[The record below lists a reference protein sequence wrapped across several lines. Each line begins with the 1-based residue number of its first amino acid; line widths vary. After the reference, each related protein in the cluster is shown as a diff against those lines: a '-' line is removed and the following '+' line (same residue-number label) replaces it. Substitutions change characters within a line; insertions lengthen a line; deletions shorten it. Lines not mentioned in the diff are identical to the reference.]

1 MRESSEKET
10 TIQVLTYSN
19 TAVAK
24 IHRESLLVFWF
35 VSLPGSHDTVPGC
48 FERSPPRSPAGL
60 VQTRDL
66 DFTFPTL
73 PSTISRVQEF
83 IASGSTDPAPLIEI
97 VKQDPSVSVN
107 VLRRANSAF
116 YGVRREVDNV
126 DQAVRL
132 LGYVEISSI
141 VLIDGVR
148 ELREDFRSHRSL
160 LKRIAHTATFTGRFA
175 QRLVERLE
183 VPDEQARVAFAAGF
197 ICEMARLVL
206 LHVAPDRYESLVE
219 SSELPLPTAEAE
231 KQIFGESYRTL
242 ASRASVQWDL
252 PERISEVLN
261 LVAGAVEQADS
272 SQKTLALVIRA
283 GSDIAR
289 RDLEDETALVESGL
303 EEIQNPA
310 LENLVGVAAQE
321 ASTYAAEIGRF

>member
-1 MRESSEKET
+1 ME
-10 TIQVLTYSN
+10 
-19 TAVAK
+19 
-24 IHRESLLVFWF
+24 
-35 VSLPGSHDTVPGC
+35 
-48 FERSPPRSPAGL
+48 
-60 VQTRDL
+60 TRDL

-116 YGVRREVDNV
+116 YGVRREVDSI

-148 ELREDFRSHRSL
+148 ELREDFRAHRSL

-175 QRLVERLE
+175 QRLIERLE
-183 VPDEQARVAFAAGF
+183 VSDKRTRVAFAAGF
-197 ICEMARLVL
+197 ICGMARLVL
-206 LHVAPDRYESLVE
+206 LHVAPDQYESLVE

-231 KQIFGESYRTL
+231 KRVIGESYRTL
-242 ASRASVQWDL
+242 AARASVQWEL

-261 LVAGAVEQADS
+261 VVAESAEQADS
-272 SQKTLALVIRA
+272 SKKTLALVIRA
-283 GSDIAR
+283 GNDIAR
-289 RDLEDETALVESGL
+289 RDLDDETALAESGL

-321 ASTYAAEIGRF
+321 ASTYAAEVGRF

>member
-1 MRESSEKET
+1 
-10 TIQVLTYSN
+10 
-19 TAVAK
+19 
-24 IHRESLLVFWF
+24 
-35 VSLPGSHDTVPGC
+35 
-48 FERSPPRSPAGL
+48 
-60 VQTRDL
+60 VQTGDL

-148 ELREDFRSHRSL
+148 ELREDFRSHRTL

-175 QRLVERLE
+175 QRLVDRLE
-183 VPDEQARVAFAAGF
+183 VPAEMTRVAFAAGF
-197 ICEMARLVL
+197 ICGMSRLVL

-219 SSELPLPTAEAE
+219 SGELLLPTAEAE
-231 KQIFGESYRTL
+231 KRGFGESYRTL
-242 ASRASVQWDL
+242 ASQASVQWDL

-261 LVAGAVEQADS
+261 LVSGSADEAGS
-272 SQKTLALVIRA
+272 PKKTLALVIRA

-289 RDLEDETALVESGL
+289 RDLEDDAALAESGL

-310 LENLVGVAAQE
+310 LKNLVGVAAQE
-321 ASTYAAEIGRF
+321 ASTYAAEVGHF